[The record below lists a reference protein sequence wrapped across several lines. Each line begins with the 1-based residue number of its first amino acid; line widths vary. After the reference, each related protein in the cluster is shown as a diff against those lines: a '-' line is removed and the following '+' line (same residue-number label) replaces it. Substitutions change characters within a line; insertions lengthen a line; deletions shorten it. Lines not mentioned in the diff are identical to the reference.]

1 MPRNHKKR
9 RRKPWLKYARVNP
22 SGAVTFGLGMGGRF
36 DMRKWPGECPPP
48 ALGTVRKWLRDG
60 EAAGVCERRRGESAG
75 KPGRPP
81 DLRQL
86 TEKGR
91 QLKRRQRAERM
102 PES

>member
-1 MPRNHKKR
+1 MTPADINQAFATAGIR
-9 RRKPWLKYARVNP
+9 
-22 SGAVTFGLGMGGRF
+22 
-36 DMRKWPGECPPP
+36 PPP

-81 DLRQL
+81 DLWQL